1 MAGQI
6 IKLTDFA
13 AQMTSYLR
21 TVIDDNA
28 VELSFSSIMLGE
40 NEASKSYFSGIR
52 KKASDFGIDAQC
64 VIMSEDTTEEQLLE
78 RITALNEDRRCYG
91 IMLQMP
97 LPKHIS
103 AKNVFNRINY
113 CKDIDGM
120 NIVNQGYL
128 FSGEPLLIPAT
139 AWAVQ
144 VFLEYFSAR
153 FDYPL
158 AGKTVTVIGR
168 SNTVGKPA
176 AHLLLHKDMTVNI
189 CHSKSV
195 NAENICR
202 NSDVVVA
209 ACGVPKMVKAS
220 WLKSGAVVA
229 DVGIHR
235 TDDGRLCG
243 DVDAEDAIENA
254 SYITAVP
261 GGIGSLTS
269 TLLLANAVKSYFLIE
284 RQQLMKFD
292 FTGKAE

>member
-13 AQMTSYLR
+13 AQMTAHLKSI
-21 TVIDDNA
+21 IDDNKMK
-28 VELSFSSIMLGE
+28 LSISSIMVGE
-40 NEASKSYFSGIR
+40 NEASKSYFNGIR
-52 KKASDFGIDAQC
+52 KKAADFGIDAKC
-64 VIMSEDTTEEQLLE
+64 EILPADTTEEQLLE
-78 RITALNEDRRCYG
+78 QIKRLNADPSCYG
-91 IMLQMP
+91 IMMQMP
-97 LPKHIS
+97 LPKHIN
-103 AKNVFNRINY
+103 AKNVFDRINY

-144 VFLEYFSAR
+144 LFLEYFSAR

-158 AGKTVTVIGR
+158 TGKTVTIIGR

-176 AHLLLHKDMTVNI
+176 AHLLLQKDMTVNI
-189 CHSKSV
+189 CHSKTV
-195 NAENICR
+195 NAEEICR
-202 NSDVVVA
+202 QSDVVVA

-220 WLKSGAVVA
+220 WLKPGAVVA

-235 TDDGRLCG
+235 TDDGKLCG
-243 DVDAEDAIENA
+243 DVDADDAVQNA

-269 TLLLANAVKSYFLIE
+269 TLLLANAVKAYFLIE
-284 RQQLMKFD
+284 KQQLMKMD
-292 FTGKAE
+292 FAEMK